1 MKSEQGAK
9 PLDNIARKI
18 EPTGWIDLES
28 QGRSSLDQT
37 FIMKSG

>member
-1 MKSEQGAK
+1 MKLEEDNKPVDIIAK
-9 PLDNIARKI
+9 KI

-37 FIMKSG
+37 FIMKTG